1 VRQYRWIDGP
11 SSVRRIGNQE
21 VRVERGEVIELDTD
35 QLDSLVN
42 RGHTFELVDEPAWF
56 DEPEDVTETTDAD
69 AEIGDEE
76 EPLQVDDLDEPPSA
90 ADENTESGWANW
102 RSS

>member
-1 VRQYRWIDGP
+1 MRQYRWIDGP

-56 DEPEDVTETTDAD
+56 DEPEDVTETTQPD

-76 EPLQVDDLDEPPSA
+76 NPLPENELDDQPPA
-90 ADENTESGWANW
+90 TDENTESGWANW